1 MSRTI
6 LCLSQPTKR
15 ATSRVWK
22 KINAVLRAVFLLS
35 VRRGFCND
43 LLAAVAQVG
52 SHRHKPHLKE
62 GRLVNYDAARR
73 GRYDRTLLRGIVNR
87 INELRLNGDVDSKE
101 FAFLARL
108 LKQFAPSTRRLV
120 EMPRIFEER
129 RQLARTTHRSREE
142 LLHYLWW
149 VTAGII
155 GASSL
160 F

>member
-1 MSRTI
+1 M
-6 LCLSQPTKR
+6 LKPTGKACAIQGVENIKVPWR
-15 ATSRVWK
+15 
-22 KINAVLRAVFLLS
+22 LVFRLPW
-35 VRRGFCND
+35 RRGFCNEFTRC
-43 LLAAVAQVG
+43 G
-52 SHRHKPHLKE
+52 SQIGGHRHKPHLKE
-62 GRLVNYDAARR
+62 GRLVNDDAARR
-73 GRYDRTLLRGIVNR
+73 GRYDRTLLRGIVKR
-87 INELRLNGDVDSKE
+87 INELTLNGDVNSKE
-101 FAFLARL
+101 FSFLAKS

-129 RQLARTTHRSREE
+129 RQLALTAHRSREE